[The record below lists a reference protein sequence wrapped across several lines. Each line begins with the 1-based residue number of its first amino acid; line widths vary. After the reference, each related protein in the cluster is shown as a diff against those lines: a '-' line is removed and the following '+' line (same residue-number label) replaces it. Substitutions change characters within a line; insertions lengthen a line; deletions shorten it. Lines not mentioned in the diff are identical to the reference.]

1 MKLSVGMLFLLE
13 IAYFVGVILYEQTN
27 PDVTWPTD
35 YLRIIKWTLAVVY
48 GVNILA
54 FVPLFIL
61 VMTLLN
67 K

>member
-13 IAYFVGVILYEQTN
+13 IAYFVGTVLFAETH
-27 PDVTWPTD
+27 PDVTWPTE
-35 YLRIIKWTLAVVY
+35 YLRVIKWTLAVVY
-48 GVNILA
+48 GANIVA
-54 FVPLFIL
+54 FVPLFIV

>member
-13 IAYFVGVILYEQTN
+13 IAYFVGTVLFAKTS
-27 PDVTWPTD
+27 PSVTWPTD

-48 GVNILA
+48 GANIVA
-54 FVPLFIL
+54 FVPLFIV